1 MDWLGKYFSAV
12 VRYLG
17 SNLPM
22 RGILEFVGD
31 GVTAEDTTADD
42 GTPVTRVTIEAPPLP
57 PIPPAPNGGF
67 GQLLVSNGAG
77 GYSTAITPPGSLVG
91 TQVTQYAATRGRI
104 YSVVG
109 EVETTSPAQKTVA
122 SFTVKDET
130 LCAFDIIVTCARR
143 TNVTKG
149 GRWKRSV
156 VYRRTG
162 GTSPV
167 IVGTEESGTDQTT
180 SGGSVL
186 VYVSGFNVVVSVEA
200 DDADPRNWLCEM
212 RVQETLAT

>member
-1 MDWLGKYFSAV
+1 
-12 VRYLG
+12 
-17 SNLPM
+17 M

-91 TQVTQYAATRGRI
+91 TQVTQTLSNKTLASPVITGTPQYAATRGRI

>member
-91 TQVTQYAATRGRI
+91 TQVTQTLSNGNAAVRGHERAHLLGRRRGRDDI
-104 YSVVG
+104 TGAEDGGVVHG
-109 EVETTSPAQKTVA
+109 E
-122 SFTVKDET
+122 
-130 LCAFDIIVTCARR
+130 
-143 TNVTKG
+143 G
-149 GRWKRSV
+149 
-156 VYRRTG
+156 
-162 GTSPV
+162 
-167 IVGTEESGTDQTT
+167 
-180 SGGSVL
+180 
-186 VYVSGFNVVVSVEA
+186 
-200 DDADPRNWLCEM
+200 
-212 RVQETLAT
+212 